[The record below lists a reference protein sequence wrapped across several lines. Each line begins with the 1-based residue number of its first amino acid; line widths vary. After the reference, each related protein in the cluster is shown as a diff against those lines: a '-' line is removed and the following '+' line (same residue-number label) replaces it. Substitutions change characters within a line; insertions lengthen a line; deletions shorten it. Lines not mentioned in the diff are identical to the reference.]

1 MTGRM
6 SRRHLVLLVVGVAA
20 ISTSAVL
27 VRLASDDD
35 APAFA
40 IAFYRCAMA
49 AAILLPLGL
58 LRHRDEFRAMT
69 PARWRLA
76 LLSGVFL
83 GAHFSTWIPSITF
96 TSVAASAVLVQ
107 TTPIWVAMMGRFIG
121 ERPTRGGLVGIL
133 IALAG
138 TIVIAGGG
146 FEGGSRAVF
155 GDVLALC
162 GAIFGAAYV
171 LCGRSLRREISV
183 VTYTGV
189 VYTTAAALLAA
200 IMVVS
205 DTPFFGYSTEVWLLF
220 AAMTLG
226 PQLGGH
232 TVFNY
237 LLGSLSATVVS
248 IALLAEPVG
257 ATILALLV
265 LGERPGVPTLVG
277 GAIVLAGVFL
287 AIRAEAD
294 RAPEVLAPVE

>member
-1 MTGRM
+1 MIARM

-27 VRLASDDD
+27 VRLASDED

-58 LRHRDEFRAMT
+58 LRHRDEYRAMT

-83 GAHFSTWIPSITF
+83 GAHFATWIPSITF
-96 TSVAASAVLVQ
+96 TTVAASAVLVQ
-107 TTPIWVAMMGRFIG
+107 TTPIWVALMGRFIG
-121 ERPTRGGLVGIL
+121 ERPTRRGMVGIL
-133 IALAG
+133 IALGG
-138 TIVIAGGG
+138 TMVIAGGG
-146 FEGGSRAVF
+146 FEGGSRALF

-183 VTYTGV
+183 VTYTGI
-189 VYTTAAALLAA
+189 VYTTAACLLAV
-200 IMVVS
+200 IMLVS
-205 DTPFFGYSTEVWLLF
+205 GTPFFGYSPEVWMLF

-257 ATILALLV
+257 ATLLAFVV
-265 LGERPGVPTLVG
+265 LGERPGAVTLVG
-277 GAIVLAGVFL
+277 GAIVLAGVFV

-294 RAPEVLAPVE
+294 ATPDVLEPVE